1 MVFGIGSGKFVGL
14 AALVWL
20 SLRRMDGIE
29 AKRAFDRR
37 GERRAGKR
45 AEDGR
50 FIMRPAFWVVLGFGV
65 SVRAGT
71 SQ

>member
-37 GERRAGKR
+37 GERRAEDG
-45 AEDGR
+45 AEDGL
-50 FIMRPAFWVVLGFGV
+50 FIMRPAF
-65 SVRAGT
+65 
-71 SQ
+71 